1 MNNLQLLAHALSYM
15 EEHMSESLRTE
26 DIAAGCY
33 CSKSSLEKLFRNV
46 NNISVHDYIVRRKM
60 VIAAKE
66 LQAGSA
72 NILELALSLGYNSN
86 EAFTRAFRRV
96 WNCNPSEYSTKYRFS
111 GLYPRLS
118 STPLEGEFSMK
129 KNVDI
134 SELYDLFTRRRSCCF
149 VCCDIKGLIPIN
161 DISRKAGDLAIIESM
176 KRISEAAGE
185 NDLVF
190 RIGGDEFVL
199 LTDSA
204 DTAYAESIA
213 KKISDKNGIGFDFDG
228 HMIPLDLHV
237 SVTKCEE
244 PVIKYNELFAKLHS
258 SIDHNK

>member
-1 MNNLQLLAHALSYM
+1 MELQSIGIQHKIPIFGAVPQTVLHAL
-15 EEHMSESLRTE
+15 
-26 DIAAGCY
+26 G
-33 CSKSSLEKLFRNV
+33 
-46 NNISVHDYIVRRKM
+46 
-60 VIAAKE
+60 
-66 LQAGSA
+66 
-72 NILELALSLGYNSN
+72 
-86 EAFTRAFRRV
+86 RRV
-96 WNCNPSEYSTKYRFS
+96 FYE
-111 GLYPRLS
+111 
-118 STPLEGEFSMK
+118 

-134 SELYDLFTRRRSCCF
+134 SELYDIFTQRRSCCF

-213 KKISDKNGIGFDFDG
+213 KKISDKNGIGFDFEG